1 MAMLHIVNKSP
12 LEKNTLATCLAHA
25 KAGSTVL
32 LIEDGVYAVT
42 KGNTSAALVQE
53 AMKKG
58 VTVSALWP
66 DLEARGMQDAVIDG
80 VKQVNYGGFVDLA
93 AENKTVQSWL

>member
-1 MAMLHIVNKSP
+1 MSMLHIVNKSP
-12 LEKNTLATCLAHA
+12 MEKNAVASCLGHA

-42 KGNTSAALVQE
+42 KGNASAALIQE
-53 AMKKG
+53 AMTKG
-58 VTVSALWP
+58 ITVSALWP
-66 DLEARGMQDAVIDG
+66 DLDARGMQDAVIDG
-80 VKQVNYGGFVDLA
+80 IKQVNYDGFVDLV